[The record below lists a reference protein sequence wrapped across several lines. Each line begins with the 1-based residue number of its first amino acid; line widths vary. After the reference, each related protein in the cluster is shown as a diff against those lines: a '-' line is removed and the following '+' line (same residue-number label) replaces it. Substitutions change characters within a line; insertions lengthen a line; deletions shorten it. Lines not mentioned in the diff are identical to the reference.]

1 MIAVKIRTDFV
12 TNSSS
17 SSFTLKI
24 KIQLKNQ
31 ESVWFRAESGMTD
44 FGFSH
49 YPYGGLCMNVSPKE
63 LGSAEHVD
71 ELIRLLNK
79 GLIAYGY
86 RHPFYDNPK
95 NVVKFPEKYRFF
107 GYIRRKIENMDQI
120 AYITVSGT
128 EVNYDR
134 YFRSYTYRLD
144 TKEYIGKISG
154 YLCLSE
160 VCGEFHF
167 SDIHE
172 CDVVYEE

>member
-1 MIAVKIRTDFV
+1 MKIRTDFV

-17 SSFTLKI
+17 TSFTLKI
-24 KIQLKNQ
+24 KIKLKNQ

-44 FGFSH
+44 FGFSR

-63 LGSAEHVD
+63 LGCAESVD

-86 RHPFYDNPK
+86 RHPFYESPK
-95 NVVKFPEKYRFF
+95 TPVKLSEKYRFF
-107 GYIRRKIENMDQI
+107 HYIRQNIENMDQI

-134 YFRSYTYRLD
+134 YFRSYTYRLN

-154 YLCLSE
+154 YNYLSD

-167 SDIHE
+167 SDIND
-172 CDVVYEE
+172 CNVVYEE

>member
-1 MIAVKIRTDFV
+1 MKIRTDFV

-24 KIQLKNQ
+24 RIKLKNQ

-63 LGSAEHVD
+63 LGCAESVD

-79 GLIAYGY
+79 GLIAY
-86 RHPFYDNPK
+86 
-95 NVVKFPEKYRFF
+95 
-107 GYIRRKIENMDQI
+107 IRQNIENMDQI

-134 YFRSYTYRLD
+134 YFRSYTYRLN

-154 YLCLSE
+154 YNYLSD

-167 SDIHE
+167 SDIND